1 MKVINQH
8 TMKSSEVLLVVIGTI
23 ALVGIA
29 WLGSLDDN
37 QDNDQVVVE
46 DQLEDGSTLVS
57 IYSSASS
64 TTPDK
69 TYKII
74 K

>member
-1 MKVINQH
+1 
-8 TMKSSEVLLVVIGTI
+8 MKSSEVLLAVVGVI

-29 WLGSLDDN
+29 WLGSLDASKDN
-37 QDNDQVVVE
+37 GQVVVE

-57 IYSSASS
+57 IYSSKSS

-69 TYKII
+69 TYRIVK
-74 K
+74 

>member
-1 MKVINQH
+1 
-8 TMKSSEVLLVVIGTI
+8 MKSSEVLLVVIGTI

-29 WLGSLDDN
+29 WLGSLDDSK
-37 QDNDQVVVE
+37 DNDQVVVE

-69 TYKII
+69 TYRIVK
-74 K
+74 

>member
-1 MKVINQH
+1 
-8 TMKSSEVLLVVIGTI
+8 MKSSEVLLAVVGVI

-29 WLGSLDDN
+29 WLGSLDDS

-46 DQLEDGSTLVS
+46 DKLEDGSTLVS
-57 IYSSASS
+57 IYSSKSS

-69 TYKII
+69 TYRVI

>member
-1 MKVINQH
+1 MIVINQH

-57 IYSSASS
+57 IYSSTSS
-64 TTPDK
+64 TTPNK
-69 TYKII
+69 TYRIVK
-74 K
+74 

>member
-1 MKVINQH
+1 
-8 TMKSSEVLLVVIGTI
+8 MKSSEVLLAVVGVI

-29 WLGSLDDN
+29 WLGSLDDS

-57 IYSSASS
+57 IYSSMSS

-69 TYKII
+69 TYRIVK
-74 K
+74 

>member
-1 MKVINQH
+1 
-8 TMKSSEVLLVVIGTI
+8 MKSSEVLLAVVGVI

-29 WLGSLDDN
+29 WLGSLDDSK
-37 QDNDQVVVE
+37 DNDQVVVE

-69 TYKII
+69 TYRIVK
-74 K
+74 

>member
-1 MKVINQH
+1 
-8 TMKSSEVLLVVIGTI
+8 MKSSEVLLAVIGTI

-57 IYSSASS
+57 IYNSKSS

-69 TYKII
+69 TYRIVK
-74 K
+74 

>member
-1 MKVINQH
+1 
-8 TMKSSEVLLVVIGTI
+8 MKSSEVLLAVVGVI

-57 IYSSASS
+57 IYSSESS

-69 TYKII
+69 TYRIVK
-74 K
+74 

>member
-1 MKVINQH
+1 
-8 TMKSSEVLLVVIGTI
+8 MKSAEVLLVVIGTI

-37 QDNDQVVVE
+37 KDNDQVVVE

-57 IYSSASS
+57 IYSSISS

-69 TYKII
+69 TYRIVK
-74 K
+74 

>member
-1 MKVINQH
+1 
-8 TMKSSEVLLVVIGTI
+8 MKSSEVLLAVVGVI

-69 TYKII
+69 TYRIVK
-74 K
+74 

>member
-1 MKVINQH
+1 MIVINQH
-8 TMKSSEVLLVVIGTI
+8 TMKSSEVLLAVVGVI

-69 TYKII
+69 TYRVI

>member
-1 MKVINQH
+1 
-8 TMKSSEVLLVVIGTI
+8 MKSSEVLLAVVGVI

-57 IYSSASS
+57 IYSSTSC

-69 TYKII
+69 TYRVI

>member
-1 MKVINQH
+1 
-8 TMKSSEVLLVVIGTI
+8 MKSSEVLLAVVGVI

-29 WLGSLDDN
+29 WLGSLDDS

-57 IYSSASS
+57 IYSSKSS

-69 TYKII
+69 TYRIVK
-74 K
+74 

>member
-1 MKVINQH
+1 
-8 TMKSSEVLLVVIGTI
+8 MKSSEVLLAVVGVI

-57 IYSSASS
+57 IYSSKSS

-69 TYKII
+69 TYRIVK
-74 K
+74 

>member
-8 TMKSSEVLLVVIGTI
+8 AMKSSEVLLAVIGTI

-29 WLGSLDDN
+29 WLGSLDDS

-57 IYSSASS
+57 IYSSMSS
-64 TTPDK
+64 TTPNK
-69 TYKII
+69 TYRIVK
-74 K
+74 

>member
-1 MKVINQH
+1 
-8 TMKSSEVLLVVIGTI
+8 MKSSEVLLAVVGMI

-29 WLGSLDDN
+29 WLGSLDDSK
-37 QDNDQVVVE
+37 DNNQVVIE
-46 DQLEDGSTLVS
+46 DQLEDGSTFVS

-69 TYKII
+69 TYRIVK
-74 K
+74 